1 MFRSFKIL
9 AKRPPNFWVWAAF
22 AVIAVL
28 GIPIYTVVF
37 GLIPGPGANWEH
49 LATYLLPDY
58 LINSVLLV
66 LGTVFLSLLWGVP
79 SAWLVSIYSFKGRR
93 VLEWLLI
100 LPLTIPTYIM
110 AFTYAGIFDYAGP
123 IQTLLRQKLNLNL
136 AANLDILN
144 LKGAIFVLSLA
155 LFPYVYVTCRAA
167 FLTRF
172 QSLIEVS
179 RMLGATATRT
189 FFKVILPVSRP
200 ALVAGLTLVIMEV
213 LNDYGAVK
221 YYGVR
226 TFTTGIFRSWF
237 SYEDQQGAL
246 YLSALLLLLVFLAL
260 GLEYWQRGASSFQSQ
275 TANERPPQRLEI
287 KGAKAVW
294 VTLACALPA
303 VLGFL
308 FPLLQLIYW
317 SFQSVSGVDF
327 PNLGAM
333 ILNSFSLAAL
343 AALGCVL
350 VAILL
355 LFALQMRPGPLLK
368 AGAKFATMGY
378 AVPGA
383 VIAIG
388 VLIFFLLLDK
398 SLINLVVSW
407 GWSNPGLLI
416 TGSVTGLVFA
426 YIVRF
431 LAVAYGPVESGFTRL
446 GRPLYEAGQ
455 MLGSGSWRF
464 LTSINL
470 PLLKGVLLSAGL
482 LVFVDVL
489 KELPLTLIL
498 RPFNFN
504 TLATRA
510 FELASDELVAAAAT
524 PSLVIIFTGLLPII
538 FLNRLIT
545 KA

>member
-1 MFRSFKIL
+1 
-9 AKRPPNFWVWAAF
+9 
-22 AVIAVL
+22 
-28 GIPIYTVVF
+28 
-37 GLIPGPGANWEH
+37 
-49 LATYLLPDY
+49 LLPDY
-58 LINSVLLV
+58 LVNSAYLV
-66 LGTVFLSLLWGVP
+66 LGTTILSLLWGVP
-79 SAWLVSIYSFKGRR
+79 SAWFVSVYSFKGRKL
-93 VLEWLLI
+93 LEWLLI

-110 AFTYAGIFDYAGP
+110 AFTYAGILDYAGP
-123 IQTLLRQKLNLNL
+123 IQTLLRKSFNLNL
-136 AANLDILN
+136 AAKLDILN
-144 LKGAIFVLSLA
+144 LPGAIFVLSLA

-179 RMLGATATRT
+179 RMLGVSASST

-200 ALVAGLTLVIMEV
+200 AIIAGLTLVIMEV

-237 SYEDQQGAL
+237 SYEDQQGAI
-246 YLSALLLLLVFLAL
+246 YLSALLLVVVFLAL
-260 GLEYWQRGASSFQSQ
+260 GIEYWQRGKSRYNPGS
-275 TANERPPQRLEI
+275 ANERPPQRRTV
-287 KGAKAVW
+287 KGFKGTAILV
-294 VTLACALPA
+294 VCCLPA
-303 VLGFL
+303 ILGFIL
-308 FPLLQLIYW
+308 PLLQLMYW
-317 SFQSVSGVDF
+317 SYISLGSVSF
-327 PNLGAM
+327 PQIGPM
-333 ILNSFSLAAL
+333 VLNSFTLAL
-343 AALGCVL
+343 SAALGCVL
-350 VAILL
+350 VAVIL
-355 LFALQMRPGPLLK
+355 LFALQIRPGRWLRN
-368 AGAKFATMGY
+368 GSKFATMGY

-388 VLIFFLLLDK
+388 VLVAFLWIDK
-398 SLINLVVSW
+398 SIIQWLQTLLGI
-407 GWSNPGLLI
+407 NPGLLL
-416 TGSVTGLVFA
+416 TGSILGLIFA
-426 YIVRF
+426 YVVRF

-446 GRPLYEAGQ
+446 GRPLYEVGQ
-455 MLGSGSWRF
+455 VLGAKPWRH
-464 LTSINL
+464 LIRINI
-470 PLLKGVLLSAGL
+470 PLLKGVMLSAGL

-524 PSLVIIFTGLLPII
+524 PSLIIILTGLLPII

>member
-1 MFRSFKIL
+1 M
-9 AKRPPNFWVWAAF
+9 WAAF
-22 AVIAVL
+22 AIIILL
-28 GIPIYTVVF
+28 GIPIYTIVF
-37 GLIPGPGANWEH
+37 GLVPGPGANWGH
-49 LATYLLPDY
+49 LTQYLLPDY
-58 LINSVLLV
+58 LINSAYLV
-66 LGTVFLSLLWGVP
+66 VGTTILSLLWGVP
-79 SAWLVSIYSFKGRR
+79 TAWFVSVYSFKGRKL
-93 VLEWLLI
+93 LEWLLI

-123 IQTLLRQKLNLNL
+123 IQTVLRNRFNLNL
-136 AANLDILN
+136 AAELDILN
-144 LKGAIFVLSLA
+144 LPGAIFVLSLA

-179 RMLGATATRT
+179 RMLGVSASRT

-200 ALVAGLTLVIMEV
+200 AIIAGLTLVVMEV

-237 SYEDQQGAL
+237 SYEDQQGAI
-246 YLSALLLLLVFLAL
+246 YLSALLLMVVFLAL
-260 GLEYWQRGASSFQSQ
+260 GLEYWQRGKSRYNPGS
-275 TANERPPQRLEI
+275 ANERPPQRTKLT
-287 KGAKAVW
+287 GAKGSGILV
-294 VTLACALPA
+294 LCAIPA
-303 VLGFL
+303 VLGFVL
-308 FPLLQLIYW
+308 PLLQLIYW
-317 SFQSVSGVDF
+317 SYISLESFSF
-327 PNLGAM
+327 PHIGSM
-333 ILNSFSLAAL
+333 ILNSFSLAFS
-343 AALGCVL
+343 AALGCVI

-355 LFALQMRPGPLLK
+355 LFALQMRPGPWLRN
-368 AGAKFATMGY
+368 GSKFATMGY

-388 VLIFFLLLDK
+388 VLVAFLWLDK
-398 SLINLVVSW
+398 SIIRWFQSLV
-407 GWSNPGLLI
+407 GLNPGLLL
-416 TGSVTGLVFA
+416 TGSVLGLTFA

-431 LAVAYGPVESGFTRL
+431 LAVAYGPLESGFTRL

-455 MLGSGSWRF
+455 VLGASSWRH
-464 LTSINL
+464 LININM
-470 PLLKGVLLSAGL
+470 PLLKGVMLSAGL

-524 PSLVIIFTGLLPII
+524 PSLIIILTGLLPII